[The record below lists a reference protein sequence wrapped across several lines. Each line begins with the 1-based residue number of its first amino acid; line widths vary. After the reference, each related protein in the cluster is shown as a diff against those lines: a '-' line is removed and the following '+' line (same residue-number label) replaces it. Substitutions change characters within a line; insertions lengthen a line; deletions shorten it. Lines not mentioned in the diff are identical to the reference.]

1 MGGHGARHG
10 WPGCQRECGT
20 TGGLAA
26 AAGSLRHDLALK
38 EASREPAGRR
48 PCHPAFDTTA
58 ATMGTGFTTYLLPT
72 TYYLLPT
79 TYCLLPTAYC
89 LLPTAYCLL
98 LTTYYLLLL
107 TTCYLLVGEYA
118 RHDGD
123 ARRVAQVQQRAEHEH
138 VGAPLVH
145 LHLGVIA
152 RERRAAGK

>member
-98 LTTYYLLLL
+98 PTAYCLLPTAYCLLIATYS
-107 TTCYLLVGEYA
+107 TGAV
-118 RHDGD
+118 RRRVHDG
-123 ARRVAQVQQRAEHEH
+123 Q
-138 VGAPLVH
+138 
-145 LHLGVIA
+145 
-152 RERRAAGK
+152 

>member
-1 MGGHGARHG
+1 MCGRLQPYVPVLLQPLGLLVGEYARH
-10 WPGCQRECGT
+10 
-20 TGGLAA
+20 A
-26 AAGSLRHDLALK
+26 
-38 EASREPAGRR
+38 
-48 PCHPAFDTTA
+48 
-58 ATMGTGFTTYLLPT
+58 

-123 ARRVAQVQQRAEHEH
+123 ARRVAQVQQRAW
-138 VGAPLVH
+138 
-145 LHLGVIA
+145 LGV
-152 RERRAAGK
+152 RVRGRGWGG